1 MHRHYYND
9 LNKLALAQEPLSQ
22 GSWKLHFFVIFPCV
36 ISTVLYIAIRYSVL
50 PPPLFN
56 HAHRLSDSRE
66 ILINIKHFYNKL
78 FILLEG
84 IQFISSINKCLLS
97 FKKSALL
104 FIENRKPTSQEWFL
118 PVVVLNHSSSKKM
131 LLWAVRWTTHW

>member
-1 MHRHYYND
+1 MNFTFF
-9 LNKLALAQEPLSQ
+9 LLSLPV
-22 GSWKLHFFVIFPCV
+22 SSTLEYF
-36 ISTVLYIAIRYSVL
+36 TVLYIDIRYSVL

-66 ILINIKHFYNKL
+66 ILINIKHFHHKL

-84 IQFISSINKCLLS
+84 IQFISSINKCSLS

-104 FIENRKPTSQEWFL
+104 FIENRKPTSQEWFV
-118 PVVVLNHSSSKKM
+118 PVLVLNHSSSEEVTVSRKVNNTLIITSYPVGDICK
-131 LLWAVRWTTHW
+131 